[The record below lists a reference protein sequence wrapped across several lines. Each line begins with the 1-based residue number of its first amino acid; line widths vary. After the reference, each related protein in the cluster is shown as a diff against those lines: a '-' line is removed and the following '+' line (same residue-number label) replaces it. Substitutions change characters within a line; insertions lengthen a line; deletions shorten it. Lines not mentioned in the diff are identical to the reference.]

1 MYCENCK
8 TDCEVNI
15 KEEQETYRILN
26 KEDITINAKVTYCSI
41 CKNQIFNIDV
51 DNENIKNA
59 YEKYKEKK
67 GLLSSQEIGNI
78 ISQYKDLSIGDFANI
93 LGIEPRLLISYISG
107 AIQPE
112 IHNNLL
118 LLMKNSENMKIL
130 KNIKRGTGNCRC
142 LSLLHLS

>member
-8 TDCEVNI
+8 TDCETYI
-15 KEEQETYRILN
+15 KEKQEIYRILN
-26 KEDITINAKVTYCSI
+26 EEDVAINARVTCCSI
-41 CKNQIFNIDV
+41 CGNEIFDIDV
-51 DNENIKNA
+51 DNENIKKA

-78 ISQYKDLSIGDFANI
+78 ISQYEDLSIGDFANI

-112 IHNNLL
+112 ILNNLL
-118 LLMKNSENMKIL
+118 LLMKNAENMKML
-130 KNIKRGTGNCRC
+130 KEYKKGHR
-142 LSLLHLS
+142 